1 MVIYKYLL
9 YILQFKCD
17 ITGKCIPKVFICDG
31 EYDCGFG
38 DKSDEP
44 ENCTSRT
51 CSPDEVRCKNGRCI
65 HSTWMC
71 DGENDCPDMDDEPPS
86 CYNITCDPT
95 YFKCANGK

>member
-1 MVIYKYLL
+1 M
-9 YILQFKCD
+9 
-17 ITGKCIPKVFICDG
+17 CDG

-38 DKSDEP
+38 DNSDEP
-44 ENCTSRT
+44 ENCTSRL
-51 CSPDEVRCKNGRCI
+51 CSSDEVRCKNGRCI

>member
-1 MVIYKYLL
+1 MVTYKYQLH
-9 YILQFKCD
+9 IFQFKCE
-17 ITGKCIPKVFICDG
+17 ITGKCIPNVFMCDG
-31 EYDCGFG
+31 EYDCGYG
-38 DKSDEP
+38 DNSDEP
-44 ENCTSRT
+44 DNCTSRS
-51 CSPDEVRCKNGRCI
+51 CSSDEVRCKNGRCI